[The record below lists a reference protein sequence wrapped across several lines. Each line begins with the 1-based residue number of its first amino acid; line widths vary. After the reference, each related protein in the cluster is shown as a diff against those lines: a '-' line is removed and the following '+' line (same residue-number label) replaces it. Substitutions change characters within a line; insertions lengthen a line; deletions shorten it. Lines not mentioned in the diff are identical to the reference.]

1 MNQTMTPNLLHVSS
15 KDGTD
20 IAIDRTGD
28 GPPVILVCGGSVDRW
43 SNAGVA
49 TQLAPRFSAWNYDR
63 RGRGDS
69 GDTKPYA
76 VDREIEDI
84 EAVLKAAG
92 GTAFLYGSSSGAA
105 LALLAAARLR
115 GITKLALWEPPFI
128 LDPAA
133 RPPADQVQQYELML
147 AEGRRGD
154 AAEYFMAKVVRMP
167 PEFVAQARSMP
178 WWPAQEALAHTL
190 AYDARIM
197 GDYSLPQRQAASV
210 KIPTLVLTGGASF
223 PFMHET
229 AKALVEAL
237 PKGQHRLL
245 EGQEHNV
252 APEVIG
258 PALAEFF
265 AA

>member
-1 MNQTMTPNLLHVSS
+1 MNPTTTSNLLHASS

-20 IAIDRTGD
+20 IAIERTGD

-43 SNAGVA
+43 SNAGLA
-49 TQLAPRFSAWNYDR
+49 AQLAPRFSAWNYDR

-69 GDTKPYA
+69 GDMQPYA
-76 VDREIEDI
+76 IDREIEDI

-92 GTAFLYGSSSGAA
+92 GSAFLYGSSSGAA
-105 LALLAAARLR
+105 LALLAAARLK
-115 GITKLALWEPPFI
+115 GITKLALWEPPYI
-128 LDPAA
+128 MDPAA
-133 RPPADQVQQYELML
+133 RPPADQVQQYELMI

-190 AYDARIM
+190 AYDARVM
-197 GDYSLPQRQAASV
+197 GDYSLPKKAASSV
-210 KIPTLVLTGGASF
+210 TIPTLVLTGGASF

-229 AKALVEAL
+229 ARALVDVL

-252 APEVIG
+252 SPEVLG
-258 PALAEFF
+258 PALIDFF
-265 AA
+265 A